1 MFPQPFVH
9 SICNLNVIL
18 LHKEH
23 VSIPPDSVPAQV
35 CMLDINSNLLKVFD
49 CAVIVWRMKGCFASN
64 DKFRYM
70 GQICQLLCRGLLHN
84 TLVVVGIDRG
94 LDDRLEVPCIVAYRR
109 LVLNRKVGETK
120 SESNIV
126 SERRTKCEGWARRL
140 QLNDTLNKIWAHIPD
155 SPACRVVS
163 TVRIRPIDPEYHML
177 PLASG

>member
-1 MFPQPFVH
+1 MFSQPFVH

-23 VSIPPDSVPAQV
+23 VSISPDSLPAQV
-35 CMLDINSNLLKVFD
+35 CMLDIDSNLLEVFD
-49 CAVIVWRMKGCFASN
+49 CAIIVWRMKGCFAGN
-64 DKFRYM
+64 DKLRYVC
-70 GQICQLLCRGLLHN
+70 QIRQLLCRGLLHN

-120 SESNIV
+120 SESGIV
-126 SERRTKCEGWARRL
+126 SERRTECEGRARRL

-155 SPACRVVS
+155 SPACPIVS
-163 TVRIRPIDPEYHML
+163 HCAKKTV
-177 PLASG
+177 